1 MLRLLIQKITELDH
15 KAMLWIQ
22 TKRKPGISKA
32 LIFFT
37 HSGSGTV
44 WGISAGILIILE
56 ILKIK
61 ILPGQTAF
69 LRSMGCALIAW
80 SMGSFIKKY
89 VNRPRPEE
97 VVQNF
102 HAVISAPK
110 CQSFPS
116 SHTSS
121 AVAFVVALWMS
132 IHSYT
137 NGFAYWA
144 MLVAF
149 SRFYLG
155 VHFPSDLIGGALF
168 GMVCGVF
175 IIPINLIFSLFS

>member
-1 MLRLLIQKITELDH
+1 
-15 KAMLWIQ
+15 MLWIQ
-22 TKRKPGISKA
+22 TKRNPIFSKV
-32 LIFFT
+32 LIVLT

-44 WGISAGILIILE
+44 WGVSAGILIILE

-97 VVQNF
+97 IVANF
-102 HAVISAPK
+102 QAVISAPK

-121 AVAFVVALWMS
+121 AVAFVVALWLS
-132 IHSYT
+132 LHSYT
-137 NGFAYWA
+137 AGFAYWA
-144 MLVAF
+144 IAVAF

-168 GMVCGVF
+168 GMLCGVF
-175 IIPINLIFSLFS
+175 IIPINLIFSMFT